1 MDATRRKYKLAVN
14 DPSNP
19 LRFMA
24 NSIPR
29 TLQSTSR
36 TTSLQS
42 WMGSHKPSGCI
53 EPASLGSTLQNAGRL
68 QYSGRKRFLVF
79 WVDMEKERMNKA
91 GMKDSCLQFLFSSLI
106 AFFNWS
112 ISSQII
118 SNSILVIS
126 CCNRNI
132 FIHGVLGLFFVIRNK
147 NVRWLQ
153 GYAKEHTVCGNI

>member
-14 DPSNP
+14 GPSNP
-19 LRFMA
+19 LCFTA

-29 TLQSTSR
+29 ALQSTSH
-36 TTSLQS
+36 TTSLQA
-42 WMGSHKPSGCI
+42 WMGSRKPSGCI
-53 EPASLGSTLQNAGRL
+53 EPSSLGSILQNTGRL

-91 GMKDSCLQFLFSSLI
+91 GIKDSCLQFLFSSLI

-112 ISSQII
+112 ISSRII
-118 SNSILVIS
+118 SNSMLVIS
-126 CCNRNI
+126 CCFRNI
-132 FIHGVLGLFFVIRNK
+132 FIHVVLGLSFAILNE